1 MENQV
6 VKVLQNHL
14 ALLNSVIDNCAHP
27 DAAIVEILGQSLII
41 ETHDRH
47 LRDFDEVSQCLMA
60 EICIAGQV
68 RVNNGKLYFKCVDD
82 FGNEYWDNVFL
93 HRSIESW

>member
-1 MENQV
+1 MINSV
-6 VKVLQNHL
+6 VETLQNHL
-14 ALLNSVIDNCAHP
+14 ALLNGVMNNCTNPGPSVVD
-27 DAAIVEILGQSLII
+27 ILGQSLIAD
-41 ETHDRH
+41 TYNRH
-47 LRDFDEVSQCLMA
+47 SRDYAEVSKCLMA

-93 HRSIESW
+93 YRSIKS